1 MYIGIMWVRTIYT
14 YCFYLM
20 MKCCCYYNS
29 ILRAFQIRY
38 TQFIKNSP
46 ISRILDP
53 SLCQM
58 ASQYL
63 FVYLE
68 ELFAEFCS
76 KPWSPEKLRLARG
89 SLHIFP
95 NLSVCFLFC
104 NSLSWHY
111 FFSYADNLSPEFSW
125 FHLSREELAS

>member
-1 MYIGIMWVRTIYT
+1 MSED
-14 YCFYLM
+14 CL
-20 MKCCCYYNS
+20 N
-29 ILRAFQIRY
+29 ILLLPDDVMLLLIRY
-38 TQFIKNSP
+38 LGLSKSDNTQFIKNSP

-89 SLHIFP
+89 SLQIPP

-104 NSLSWHY
+104 FLQAGIFPPHMLTTSVLN
-111 FFSYADNLSPEFSW
+111 
-125 FHLSREELAS
+125 FHDFISQEKS